1 MKTNDLPSS
10 TVNGFNGANVSL
22 ELEQFNRKRTSRGL
36 MPVSV
41 EEFAELS
48 LKVMGFGN
56 WNSSAAMV
64 H

>member
-1 MKTNDLPSS
+1 
-10 TVNGFNGANVSL
+10 VNGFNGANVSL

-48 LKVMGFGN
+48 LKVMGFGH

>member
-1 MKTNDLPSS
+1 MKTNDLPTS
-10 TVNGFNGANVSL
+10 TLNAFNGANVTQ
-22 ELEQFNRKRTSRGL
+22 ELEQFNRKRTARGL
-36 MPVSV
+36 IPVSL

-56 WNSSAAMV
+56 WTSSSAMV

>member
-10 TVNGFNGANVSL
+10 DVNGFNGANVAQ
-22 ELEQFNRKRTSRGL
+22 ELEQFNRKRTARGL
-36 MPVSV
+36 MPVSL

-48 LKVMGFGN
+48 LKVMGFGS
-56 WNSSAAMV
+56 WTANSALV